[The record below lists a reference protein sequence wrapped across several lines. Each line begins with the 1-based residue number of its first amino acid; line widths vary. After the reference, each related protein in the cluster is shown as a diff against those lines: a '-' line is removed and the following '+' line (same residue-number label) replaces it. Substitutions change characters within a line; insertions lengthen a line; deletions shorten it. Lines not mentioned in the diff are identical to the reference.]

1 MTTRMSYQTT
11 LGFAFVDPSVRIGLD
26 VRIWH
31 YAVVLQDVT
40 LGDGVSIGARSEIGR
55 GSVIGAKS
63 RIGSGVFLPPN
74 SIVGESVFIGPNVTC
89 TDDKHP
95 KVPEPGDPPYDA
107 KPPVIGDGAAIGA
120 GAVILPGVRIGKH
133 ARIAA
138 GSVVTKDVP
147 AGMAVMGTPAR
158 ITKLS
163 AVATDKWLPVP
174 FVFPS

>member
-1 MTTRMSYQTT
+1 MSRMAYHSQ
-11 LGFAFVDPSVRIGLD
+11 LGFAWVDQSAKVGKD
-26 VRIWH
+26 VKIWH

-55 GSVIGAKS
+55 GSTIGARS

-138 GSVVTKDVP
+138 GAVVTKDVP

-158 ITKLS
+158 IVRLS
-163 AVATDKWLPVP
+163 SDASDKWLPQP